1 MVPLHEDLG
10 WLITTM
16 SAAVSVNL
24 VLYGLTAP
32 FAAAL
37 IERFGLRQVTSVAL
51 VLIAAGAA
59 LSILAK
65 AAWQLLLTWG
75 LLISKPTAV
84 RADPAASNQ
93 PGGPAPPAGAA
104 GQLCR

>member
-1 MVPLHEDLG
+1 MHCWLQRIRALIGATGFRAAPGPLMVPLHEDLG

-59 LSILAK
+59 LSVLAK

-75 LLISKPTAV
+75 
-84 RADPAASNQ
+84 
-93 PGGPAPPAGAA
+93 
-104 GQLCR
+104 C